1 MKIVSN
7 STPLI
12 ALSRI
17 NELDL
22 LRIIFSSIIVPS
34 AVYNEVVLDGAG
46 RPGVKEE
53 LNTHS

>member
-22 LRIIFSSIIVPS
+22 LRIIFGTIFAQAP
-34 AVYNEVVLDGAG
+34 YTMRWFQED
-46 RPGVKEE
+46 PG
-53 LNTHS
+53 SQA

>member
-17 NELDL
+17 NETHGHCRD
-22 LRIIFSSIIVPS
+22 FGPCCK
-34 AVYNEVVLDGAG
+34 EGAN
-46 RPGVKEE
+46 
-53 LNTHS
+53 L

>member
-22 LRIIFSSIIVPS
+22 LRIIFSSIIVPD
-34 AVYNEVVLDGAG
+34 AVYNEVVLEGSG
-46 RPGVKEE
+46 RSGVKEIA
-53 LNTHS
+53 NAS

>member
-22 LRIIFSSIIVPS
+22 LRIIFGTIIVPG
-34 AVYNEVVLDGAG
+34 AVYDEVV
-46 RPGVKEE
+46 
-53 LNTHS
+53 